1 MNARNLSFYMS
12 AVAAAVLLNMSGP
25 AAQPAAALAGTVSSA
40 PEGAMEGVLVTA
52 RKDGAKIATTVVTDE
67 KGRYSFPADR
77 LEPGRYSIRIRA
89 AGYVA
94 SGQPA
99 ADVAGGKT
107 ATTDLTLMKTDN
119 IAPQMTSAEWLTSM
133 PGTDDQKAFLQ
144 DCVGCHTL
152 ERIVSSAHTPEA
164 FMEII
169 PRMGT
174 YAPGTQPQRPQKLL
188 PGPRGNRGIVGPARI
203 TEAANFLASVNR
215 STHATWNYPLQ
226 TFPRPKGRGTHVI
239 ITTYDLARPEAM
251 PHDVIVQNGK
261 VWYSDFG
268 SQFVGE
274 MDMKTGKI
282 IDHPVPVL
290 KDDEPRGV
298 LELKA
303 DRDGNIWISMM
314 YQGGIAMLDTRTNDV
329 KTYKVPDRW
338 QGPNTQESMVS
349 PANHHVD
356 DFVWTNNQEDYSI
369 LRVNVK
375 TGEWENLGPPKD
387 QSGRTISGYDIPTD
401 EQNNLYVLEFGGT
414 RIGRIDAKTKTLHL
428 WNPELPHARPRRGH
442 FDEHGVLWYAE
453 YGANAIG
460 RFDPRTEKITEWP
473 MPVKWHLPYDA
484 EADSKGDVWTASML
498 SDRIVRLNP
507 KTGDTVTYLVPDSSN
522 FRRVF
527 IDKATN
533 VLWIG
538 NNHGNSIYKVE
549 ALD

>member
-1 MNARNLSFYMS
+1 MNAKKISFYMS
-12 AVAAAVLLNMSGP
+12 AVAAAALLNIPGP
-25 AAQPAAALAGTVSSA
+25 AAQDAAALTGIVSSA
-40 PEGAMEGVLVTA
+40 QEGAMEGVLVTA
-52 RKDGAKIATTVVTDE
+52 RKDGANIATTVVTDE
-67 KGRYSFPADR
+67 KGRYSFPANR
-77 LEPGRYSIRIRA
+77 LEPGHYSIRIRA

-94 SGQPA
+94 GLRQA
-99 ADVAGGKT
+99 ADVAAGKT
-107 ATTDLTLMKTDN
+107 AGTDLELTRTDK
-119 IAPQMTSAEWLTSM
+119 IAPHMTSAEWLTSM

-152 ERIVSSAHTPEA
+152 ERIVSSTHTPES

-174 YAPGTQPQRPQKLL
+174 YAPGTQPQRPQKVL
-188 PGPRGNRGIVGPARI
+188 PGPRGNRGIVDSERI
-203 TEAANFLASVNR
+203 KQAAAFLASVNL
-215 STHATWNYPLQ
+215 SKNETWPYPLK
-226 TFPRPKGRGTHVI
+226 TFPRPKGRGTRVI

-261 VWYSDFG
+261 AWYSDFG
-268 SQFVGE
+268 SQFIGE
-274 MDMKTGKI
+274 MDMKTGTI

-290 KDDEPRGV
+290 KDEQPRGV

-303 DRDGNIWISMM
+303 DRDGNIWASMM
-314 YQGGIAMLDTRTNDV
+314 YQGGIAMLDTKTNEV
-329 KTYKVPDRW
+329 KTYKVPDQW

-349 PANHHVD
+349 PAHHHVD
-356 DFVWTNNQEDYSI
+356 GFVWTNNQEDHSI

-375 TGEWENLGPPKD
+375 TGEWENLGVLKD
-387 QSGRTISGYDIPTD
+387 QSGRTFNGYDIPTD

-414 RIGRIDAKTKTLHL
+414 KIGRIDAVTRKLRT
-428 WNPELPHARPRRGH
+428 WEPELPHSRPRRGH

-453 YGANAIG
+453 YGANAVG
-460 RFDPRTEKITEWP
+460 RFDPRTEKITEWQ
-473 MPVKWHLPYDA
+473 MPVQWQLPYDA

-498 SDRIVRLNP
+498 SDRIIRLNP
-507 KTGDTVTYLVPDSSN
+507 KTGETVTYLMPDTSN
-522 FRRVF
+522 VRRVF

-533 VLWIG
+533 ALWIG